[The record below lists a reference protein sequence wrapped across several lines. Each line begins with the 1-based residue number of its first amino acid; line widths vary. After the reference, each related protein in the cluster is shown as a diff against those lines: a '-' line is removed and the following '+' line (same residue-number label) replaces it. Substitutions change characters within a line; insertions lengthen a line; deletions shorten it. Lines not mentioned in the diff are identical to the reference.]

1 MTNENGIW
9 GWLERW
15 RSVAFLV
22 PGSCFLL
29 IGVNY
34 GTRVTANTGM
44 DVPPWIVQL
53 LMLLVF
59 AGLLGLSPRLY
70 GLAPKLTR
78 LGQVLAL
85 FIGAEI
91 VIPIGVALATPISLP
106 QSLYAVII
114 VIFMIGSA
122 LTVTIFGIACL
133 RTGAYSRPVGG
144 FLLLAVAGVSTAI
157 VSRVLFGDPGPE
169 VINIVVNGI
178 FGTSMIGVGYVL
190 RSEDGPTKPAE
201 ATETVA

>member
-1 MTNENGIW
+1 MTNENVLW

-15 RSVAFLV
+15 RSLAFLV
-22 PGSCFLL
+22 AGSCFLL

-70 GLAPKLTR
+70 SRAPKLTR

-85 FIGAEI
+85 VIGAEI
-91 VIPIGVALATPISLP
+91 VLPIGIALATPISVQ
-106 QSLYAVII
+106 QSIYAVII
-114 VIFMIGSA
+114 VVFMIGSA

-133 RTGAYSRPVGG
+133 WTGAYSRPVGG
-144 FLLLAVAGVSTAI
+144 FLLLAVVGVSTAI
-157 VSRVLFGDPGPE
+157 VSRILFGDPGPE
-169 VINIVVNGI
+169 VIGIVVNGI

-190 RSEDGPTKPAE
+190 RTEESPTEPAE
-201 ATETVA
+201 PTETVA